1 MGQGGT
7 GWARAAKLAQPERA
21 SHSAAPRVLSVAG
34 GGIILKIG
42 TVSVNEANSNNLRKS
57 FLGLYRKGGMFRR
70 FECGDGWHRIIY
82 DLSAAVEV
90 SACHRGVD
98 AESEQW
104 PLVQQVKEK
113 YGGLRFYL

>member
-1 MGQGGT
+1 M
-7 GWARAAKLAQPERA
+7 
-21 SHSAAPRVLSVAG
+21 
-34 GGIILKIG
+34 KIG